1 MPCHRGHILLEAREP
16 KVGDLGDAARG
27 EQNVLRLEVAMD
39 DHGLL
44 AVQVVAALRHVHRD
58 LEQPRKG
65 QHQPLTVHRLM
76 QRAAVHVLHHHA

>member
-1 MPCHRGHILLEAREP
+1 
-16 KVGDLGDAARG
+16 
-27 EQNVLRLEVAMD
+27 MD